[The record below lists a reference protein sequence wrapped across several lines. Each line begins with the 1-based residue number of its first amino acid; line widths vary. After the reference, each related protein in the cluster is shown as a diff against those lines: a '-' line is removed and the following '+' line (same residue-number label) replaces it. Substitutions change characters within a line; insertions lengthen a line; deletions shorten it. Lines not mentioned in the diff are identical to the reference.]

1 MEDNLLERDR
11 IKTAEYL
18 AKADTGG
25 TAAGLSPEQQ
35 EAINN
40 FVVEQ
45 RDKYADHALRSKSL
59 QKDSPEYLEHIQGMN
74 QVKVGLANLA
84 EQQKAFA
91 ENQVA
96 FMNDFNNDLIS
107 KANYMPGGNSEIA
120 SVYRNERP
128 VFIDPSGN
136 LMFEFE
142 QEIKP
147 YSSLAE
153 YSLKDFDT
161 ANSILN
167 IADKLY
173 SGGQQMTEARKGI
186 LENQIKNMI
195 DKGGRSTAVS
205 LLQDGL
211 VPGFENVTIPEELY
225 QPENYAQLK
234 DFIVSNLGT
243 AFEDVANQGYNY
255 KQQQYKLKQQRR
267 QQGKGSSGSGSSK
280 IGGKTSEERQAI
292 AVAAGALIKNQE
304 YQGKDT
310 FSFTYKGSN
319 DANSQEYTLKY
330 FPEGPSNLTLAKGQK
345 SGAGLYYKQGGA
357 LSKWMPISQ
366 EDLNKELGL

>member
-18 AKADTGG
+18 AKAGAGG

-45 RDKYADHALRSKSL
+45 RNKYADHALRSKSL

-74 QVKVGLANLA
+74 QVKVSLANLA

-91 ENQVA
+91 ENQIA
-96 FMNDFNNDLIS
+96 FMTDFNNDAIS

-142 QEIKP
+142 KEIKP

-161 ANSILN
+161 ANGILD

-173 SGGQQMTEARKGI
+173 SSGQQMTEARRGI

-195 DKGGRSTAVS
+195 DQGGRSTAIS

-211 VPGFENVTIPEELY
+211 IPGFENVTIPEELY

-255 KQQQYKLKQQRR
+255 KQQQYKLKQQRQ
-267 QQGKGSSGSGSSK
+267 QQGGGGGK
-280 IGGKTSEERQAI
+280 IGGKTPEERQAI
-292 AVAAGALIKNQE
+292 ATAAGELIKNQE

-319 DANSQEYTLKY
+319 DANSQDYILKY

-345 SGAGLYYKQGGA
+345 GGKGLYYKQGGA